1 LVQQNKVC
9 REGTLIEMEDWP
21 ENSTDEHDEN
31 LGHKND
37 WPFRRG
43 YPFSEKLG
51 TRKRKLASS
60 SKKPKTP

>member
-1 LVQQNKVC
+1 
-9 REGTLIEMEDWP
+9 MEDWP